1 MSVGNLALSDRS
13 SGEDSRTGQAR
24 GFDRFRVGWKI
35 WAIWFFAFFIISA
48 IVPRDAHFD
57 AAHYHLHNGWS
68 FWAGRLD
75 QDFAP
80 SEMHS
85 FLNPFHSAI
94 VWLLVST
101 LPGPLA
107 IGLLGLVQAV
117 ILPGLYALLARLAW
131 RLDIDVSPAIL
142 FAIALA
148 CFTSQPMIIM
158 LSSVLNDHWGAA
170 TFLFALVLLVPHDRE
185 MPGWKALVAGSVLV
199 GAGFGM
205 KLTNAVYVV
214 GYAAAVL
221 VIMPGWQARL
231 RACAICAAAGLGAVL
246 LTGGWWAWM
255 MYERFGNP
263 IFPNLNALFD
273 APLGPDTAF
282 RDEKFLPGSFLEG
295 ALRPF
300 WFSFDAS
307 PINEQ
312 PTRDFRLLA
321 GYLAA
326 LAIPVVA
333 GIRWRSGEAGRQDRA
348 LLALSLGFLV
358 TFTAWTAIFSIQ
370 RYAMGLY
377 LIGPALLVAFAG
389 WLFPRAVPTSA
400 GRLVTFALV
409 GALLLSTS
417 FERLRRVPW
426 QSWNEPYVWT
436 ELPASIDPDGAI
448 IVMSSF
454 YPSAFTAPAFASADM
469 ITHADARPWSRPALA
484 HYREQVR
491 AEIQSSDRPVYGV
504 MFHGQESRQPAL
516 ARMAGEYGLTADFD
530 ECERLR
536 TAFDTSGTHWL
547 VCPLRR

>member
-185 MPGWKALVAGSVLV
+185 MPGWKALVAGSILV

-377 LIGPALLVAFAG
+377 LIGPAFRPGLAG
-389 WLFPRAVPTSA
+389 SLRRVAVPPGCSNLGWTSRDFRPCRCA
-400 GRLVTFALV
+400 SAVDELRAPASGSVAELERALCLDRASRLYRSRWRDHCHV
-409 GALLLSTS
+409 LLLS
-417 FERLRRVPW
+417 ERIYRTGFRFRRHDHACRCPPLE
-426 QSWNEPYVWT
+426 QTCAGP
-436 ELPASIDPDGAI
+436 LPRAGARRNPI
-448 IVMSSF
+448 L
-454 YPSAFTAPAFASADM
+454 
-469 ITHADARPWSRPALA
+469 RPACVWGHVPRSGVA
-484 HYREQVR
+484 PTCPCKNGRR
-491 AEIQSSDRPVYGV
+491 IRPY
-504 MFHGQESRQPAL
+504 
-516 ARMAGEYGLTADFD
+516 
-530 ECERLR
+530 C
-536 TAFDTSGTHWL
+536 
-547 VCPLRR
+547 